1 MYWQN
6 AEGQHVD
13 NPENL
18 EEELTKKLQETGKQ
32 PDFVDNCHYRNRN
45 GKMAKRHLPVERTYP
60 QSAKINFVNFLCYWT
75 TREQ

>member
-32 PDFVDNCHYRNRN
+32 PDFVDNCHYR
-45 GKMAKRHLPVERTYP
+45 KSPPPVKRVVRSGL
-60 QSAKINFVNFLCYWT
+60 
-75 TREQ
+75 